1 MVRPTN
7 DLCSGQNSC
16 LVFKWFR
23 SNIISTRLGKGL
35 SINDVRLEGSK
46 IEENLMTHVSKKKV
60 KRRIVRRVIKVIK
73 NNDVVYGCTPVE

>member
-35 SINDVRLEGSK
+35 SINDVRMEGSK
-46 IEENLMTHVSKKKV
+46 IEENLMTHISKKKGE
-60 KRRIVRRVIKVIK
+60 KEDCEKGHQSHQK
-73 NNDVVYGCTPVE
+73 